1 MSDTKYI
8 KSKIDNN
15 IYCKT
20 NGQFTRHINSSG
32 LTYKD
37 YFELYVTG
45 ITPLCYCGKPKTF
58 YQKTET
64 YANSCGSP
72 ECVGKTISNT
82 KSQWTVEQK
91 LQDSINKKQ
100 AAKLKTLEDKK
111 IAVAKARETFRKKY
125 GVDWSSQL
133 DFQKTKSKNTKL
145 ERYGVATYNNSEI
158 TKLKNK
164 NKSILEKNLI
174 NEKRRNTN
182 IEKYGV
188 GNCFLKPDVK
198 SKSARSNSYG
208 KEFTMPSGKII
219 RVRGYES
226 QAILELLN
234 LYNENQILVNDVLQS
249 FNLPV
254 FSYIDHRRHKL
265 NYYPD
270 VYIPE
275 ENKIIE
281 VKSHWWWNGNNDPKY
296 SSRLKNNLN
305 KRKAVL
311 DKGYIYELWLY
322 KDKNNYRI
330 LKNDSDFQTQS

>member
-91 LQDSINKKQ
+91 LQDSINK
-100 AAKLKTLEDKK
+100 
-111 IAVAKARETFRKKY
+111 
-125 GVDWSSQL
+125 
-133 DFQKTKSKNTKL
+133 
-145 ERYGVATYNNSEI
+145 
-158 TKLKNK
+158 
-164 NKSILEKNLI
+164 
-174 NEKRRNTN
+174 
-182 IEKYGV
+182 
-188 GNCFLKPDVK
+188 
-198 SKSARSNSYG
+198 
-208 KEFTMPSGKII
+208 
-219 RVRGYES
+219 
-226 QAILELLN
+226 
-234 LYNENQILVNDVLQS
+234 
-249 FNLPV
+249 
-254 FSYIDHRRHKL
+254 
-265 NYYPD
+265 
-270 VYIPE
+270 
-275 ENKIIE
+275 
-281 VKSHWWWNGNNDPKY
+281 
-296 SSRLKNNLN
+296 
-305 KRKAVL
+305 RKAVL